1 LREHAAR
8 LVPNRVTANMEPF
21 CHRPFRPCVITKCT
35 CTFCVTPAMA
45 EPVGSTKQSND
56 RFMPGVH
63 NGACNPTFLSSQKQP
78 CMVIIT
84 GCGDIS
90 VW

>member
-35 CTFCVTPAMA
+35 CTFALLR
-45 EPVGSTKQSND
+45 QWL
-56 RFMPGVH
+56 
-63 NGACNPTFLSSQKQP
+63 NPFA
-78 CMVIIT
+78 
-84 GCGDIS
+84 
-90 VW
+90 